1 MTTQSVE
8 RYRWARSYKALLPL
22 ALLFLYAILGGATF
36 TISKIA
42 FGAGVSP
49 GAYTFWQCAGAAAV
63 MVGICGFKGISLPL
77 EPRYLRF
84 YIVCGLVG
92 LALPNIIMFHS
103 LARLPAGVMAVV
115 VATVPVFTCALSNAL
130 SVERFK
136 PRRAVGIA
144 LGVAGALFILLPRV
158 SLSSPDLSLWAGVAF
173 LAPFLYAV
181 THIYVARARPDDAS
195 AVAITAGM
203 LIVASLALAPIMLD
217 GDIVY
222 VPRFPIGLAET
233 MILLQIVISSICY
246 LAFFAIVRRAGPV
259 FFSQV
264 GYLVTV
270 TGLIWAILVFDESY
284 SVWLWLAVGLIFAG
298 LALVNDGPW
307 RALRRKAA

>member
-1 MTTQSVE
+1 MSSQSVV
-8 RYRWARSYKALLPL
+8 RHGQTRPFPALLPL
-22 ALLFLYAILGGATF
+22 ALLSLYAILGGATF

-42 FGAGVSP
+42 FAAGVSP
-49 GAYTFWQCAGAAAV
+49 AAYTFWQCAGAAVV
-63 MVGICGFKGISLPL
+63 MAGICWLKGISLPL
-77 EPRYLRF
+77 ERGYLRF
-84 YIVCGLVG
+84 YVVCGLVG

-115 VATVPVFTCALSNAL
+115 VSTVPVFTCALSNAL

-144 LGVAGALFILLPRV
+144 FGVAGALFILLPRV
-158 SLSSPDLSLWAGVAF
+158 GLSSPDLSLWIGVAF

-181 THIYVARARPDDAS
+181 THIYVARARPDNAS

-203 LIVASLALAPIMLD
+203 LIVATVALAPIMLY

-222 VPRFPIGLAET
+222 VPRFPIGLAEM

-246 LAFFAIVRRAGPV
+246 LTFFAIIRQAGPV

-264 GYLVTV
+264 GYLVTA
-270 TGLIWAILVFDESY
+270 TGLFWAILVFDESY

-298 LALVNDGPW
+298 LALVNDTPW
-307 RALRRKAA
+307 RRSRQKAD